1 MVFTEIKAEI
11 KDSEDIQYCF
21 SSLNGSCSKEP
32 RPMTTRTL
40 LYILFSVGIMTTICG
55 NLMVIIS
62 ISHFKQLHSP
72 TNFLILSL
80 AVADLLVGL
89 TVMPFSMIR
98 TVENCWYFG
107 DIICVLHNSFDV
119 SLTSASIIHLI
130 FIAIDRYYAI
140 CDPLHYTNKI
150 NNNVVGIYVTVSW
163 IFPVIYTCIS
173 LFSRAIIDESS
184 YITTNICLGSCHI
197 IFNET
202 LSIVDSLI
210 SFFIPCSLMLCM
222 YVKVFFV
229 AQRHLKAVNSVEAS
243 FRVRL
248 GRKMAQSS
256 DHKAA
261 KILTA
266 VMSVFILSYLPIFI
280 DSSIDPYINY
290 STPTIVSDA
299 LLWLGYF
306 NSACNPI
313 VYAFFYPWFQKALKL
328 IVSFKIFKAGSSSL
342 KLFSNNS

>member
-1 MVFTEIKAEI
+1 MVFTES

-21 SSLNGSCSKEP
+21 SSLNGSCTKEP
-32 RPMTTRTL
+32 WSMTTRTL
-40 LYILFSVGIMTTICG
+40 LYILFSAGIMMTICG

-62 ISHFKQLHSP
+62 ISHFKQLQSP
-72 TNFLILSL
+72 TNFLVLSL
-80 AVADLLVGL
+80 AVADLLIGL

-98 TVENCWYFG
+98 TIERCWYFG
-107 DIICVLHNSFDV
+107 DTICVLHNSFDV

-150 NNNVVGIYVTVSW
+150 NNCVIGMYLTVSW
-163 IFPVIYTCIS
+163 AVPVIYANVS
-173 LFSRAIIDESS
+173 LLSKSVIEQGN
-184 YITTNICLGSCHI
+184 YITPNACIGSCQV
-197 IFNET
+197 IFNEVLGT
-202 LSIVDSLI
+202 IDYLV
-210 SFFIPCSLMLCM
+210 SFFIPCLLMLGM
-222 YVKVFFV
+222 YAKIFIVARWHAEAVHSVGVK
-229 AQRHLKAVNSVEAS
+229 

-248 GRKMAQSS
+248 QGKVTQSNE
-256 DHKAA
+256 HKAA
-261 KILTA
+261 KTLAI
-266 VMSVFILSYLPIFI
+266 VVIVFVLSWLPAFI
-280 DSSIDPYINY
+280 DTVIEPYINY

-328 IVSFKIFKAGSSSL
+328 IVSFKIFRAGSSSL
-342 KLFSNNS
+342 KLYSENP